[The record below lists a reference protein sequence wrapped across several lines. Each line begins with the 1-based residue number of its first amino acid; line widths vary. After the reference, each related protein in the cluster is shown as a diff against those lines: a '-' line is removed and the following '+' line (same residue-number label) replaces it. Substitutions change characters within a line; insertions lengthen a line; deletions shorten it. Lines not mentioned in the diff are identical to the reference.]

1 LEELE
6 EEAEQAVRQ
15 ANIGLIE
22 ARASV
27 NRGNFNPEKE
37 RSGEL
42 SLMNAE
48 LGISDEES
56 IEGSNDGLESLDETN
71 IVAESASMR
80 KRSST
85 SCESEWQLANS
96 IAQNNRRS
104 TLKPRNASRMRHIA
118 SGRWHLPHSY
128 SWKNLLLRKGR
139 AVVQS
144 NARVLK
150 HAASKSGEI
159 VNSVVQQ
166 SAYAVVTF
174 TSRQAA
180 IAARQCLA
188 DGSGL
193 DRWVEIEDIPI
204 PPLADAPPWNLLACR
219 GVCRPVTMTIND
231 NQKRC
236 RNNAYVF
243 VEFCLQSGMSSN
255 RNYLAFV
262 SSPGQ

>member
-6 EEAEQAVRQ
+6 EEAERAVRQ

-27 NRGNFNPEKE
+27 NRANFDPENASFVSHQ
-37 RSGEL
+37 RSREL
-42 SLMNAE
+42 SLLNAE
-48 LGISDEES
+48 LGNSDEQS
-56 IEGSNDGLESLDETN
+56 REGSKDGVGSLDDTN
-71 IVAESASMR
+71 IIAESASVR
-80 KRSST
+80 KRSS
-85 SCESEWQLANS
+85 SCEREWQLANS
-96 IAQNNRRS
+96 IAQNNRRA
-104 TLKPRNASRMRHIA
+104 TLKPRNASRLRHIA
-118 SGRWHLPHSY
+118 SGRWRLPLSY
-128 SWKNLLLRKGR
+128 SWKDLLLRKGR
-139 AVVQS
+139 AVVQ
-144 NARVLK
+144 NNRVLK
-150 HAASKSGEI
+150 HAAFKSGDI

-166 SAYAVVTF
+166 STYAVVTF

-180 IAARQCLA
+180 IAARQCVA

-236 RNNAYVF
+236 RNNVYVF
-243 VEFCLQSGMSSN
+243 VEF
-255 RNYLAFV
+255 R
-262 SSPGQ
+262 